1 MGAPT
6 WKMSGRAAEM
16 ISREQIAKLLQAPAE
31 TTSVDYKLRL
41 NWGQKA
47 AQLELLRDLACLAN
61 RAGGFLG
68 IGVRDGGGGRLEV
81 VGIAA
86 DDPLPDVTQ
95 LAQLFREYFAPTVP
109 IEVVA
114 ETVDGKAVGVIAVAA
129 FERTPVMCRRD
140 GVDGAKTILR
150 RGAIYSRT
158 NAAACEEASPDDL
171 DRMLNQALE
180 NRVGSF
186 QRMAGAVGEEARA
199 PSAPAARSEGNDAF
213 THRALQPNM
222 TLRAADFYPLEALRP
237 TLRLSEIETLVE
249 QSRVRGGGGAFFPRY
264 MDRLAPPYVLILRH
278 PDRLVLSTEGD
289 EDDGKRMAIVA
300 SMTRAGVVRVR
311 ETLWEDFHGP
321 IAQQGGNRLGIS
333 TTSAFAMAAL
343 LFAYR
348 YYGSAGIAKFR
359 VRLGLVAPEGRM
371 LFMDSD
377 RRVPLLQ
384 AYRATTTEDLFIER
398 ELSLDDIT
406 TFAKRSDIAFSIVS
420 ELYEF
425 FGFGLTRDLFD
436 GLVAESRYVE
446 MEGVPPVPLRP
457 SRMDG
462 QSRSS

>member
-1 MGAPT
+1 
-6 WKMSGRAAEM
+6 M

-31 TTSVDYKLRL
+31 TTTVDYKLRL
-41 NWGQKA
+41 NYGQKA
-47 AQLELLRDLACLAN
+47 AQLELLRDIACLAN
-61 RAGGFLG
+61 REGGFLG
-68 IGVRDGGGGRLEV
+68 IGVKDSGGGRLEV
-81 VGIAA
+81 VGLAA

-109 IEVVA
+109 VEVVA
-114 ETVDGKAVGVIAVAA
+114 ETIDGKAVGVIAVAA
-129 FERTPVMCRRD
+129 FERTPVVCRRD

-171 DRMLNQALE
+171 DRMLNRALE

-186 QRMAGAVGEEARA
+186 QRMAGAIGEAQRA
-199 PSAPAARSEGNDAF
+199 PSASVARSESNEAF
-213 THRALQPNM
+213 KHEALKPNM

-237 TLRLSEIETLVE
+237 PLRISEIETLVE
-249 QSRVRGGGGAFFPRY
+249 RSRVRGGSGAFFPRY

-300 SMTRAGVVRVR
+300 SMTRNGVVRVR

-343 LFAYR
+343 LFGYR
-348 YYGSAGIAKFR
+348 YYGSAAIAKFR
-359 VRLGLVAPEGRM
+359 VGIGLVAPEGRM

-377 RRVPLLQ
+377 RRIPLLQ
-384 AYRATTTEDLFIER
+384 TYRATTTEDLLIER
-398 ELSLDDIT
+398 EVSLDDIST
-406 TFAKRSDIAFSIVS
+406 LEMRKDIAFSIVS
-420 ELYEF
+420 ELYEY
-425 FGFGLTRDLFD
+425 FGYGLTRDLFD
-436 GLVAESRYVE
+436 GLVAENRYVE
-446 MEGVPPVPLRP
+446 MDGDQPAPLRATAE
-457 SRMDG
+457 RTR
-462 QSRSS
+462 QELAN